1 MRRRLH
7 RLVLAGLA
15 AAAMLLPVASVAYA
29 TPATPPPAAAAGS
42 RGSLGPDF
50 LWGVAA
56 SGFQSEGHAP
66 DSNWMRY
73 IDANPGWDRYRD
85 AIDFRSRYPGD
96 VALAASLGSK
106 VFRIGIEWAR
116 LQPEP
121 GVWDEDG
128 FAFYDRLVDDIVTN
142 GMEPML
148 TLDHWVYPG
157 WEAERGGWRNPGM
170 VDDWLANARKVV
182 DRYASRNPVWVTV
195 NEPVA
200 YIMHEVRQN
209 DTDADQM
216 LGKVAQ
222 VHNQIY
228 DYIHQVQPKALVT
241 SNVGYVA
248 GSESQ
253 VNGPLMDRI
262 GDKLDF
268 IGVDYY
274 FGLEPPKT
282 NAVNL
287 PDGSA
292 APPPGMWELPIRPEG
307 IYYALQHYSQ
317 KFPGK
322 PLWVVENG
330 MPTEN
335 GKPRADGYTRSDHL
349 RDTVYWLQR
358 AKADGMNLVGY
369 NYWSLTD
376 NYEWGSYTPRFG
388 LYTVDVLTDPS
399 LTRKPTDAVGTY
411 RQIITAGGV
420 PAGYEPVRLPSD
432 CHLVDPPASCDSPV
446 TVPSAVPAPA
456 P

>member
-15 AAAMLLPVASVAYA
+15 AAAMLLPVASIAHA
-29 TPATPPPAAAAGS
+29 TPATPPPAAAAGT

-66 DSNWMRY
+66 DSNWMHY

-85 AIDFRSRYPGD
+85 SIDFRSRYPGD
-96 VALAASLGSK
+96 IALAASLGSK

-128 FAFYDRLVDDIVTN
+128 FAFYDRLVDDIVAN

-216 LGKVAQ
+216 LDKVAQ

-228 DYIHQVQPKALVT
+228 DYIHQVQPKAMVT

-335 GKPRADGYTRSDHL
+335 GAPRADGYTRSDHL

-420 PAGYEPVRLPSD
+420 PAGYEPVRFPSD

-446 TVPSAVPAPA
+446 TVPSVAPAPA